1 MTAHV
6 FIEKF
11 SQEITYSPPLLIL
24 PIIFLLLWSISA
36 YALVRSSTSNS
47 EAKKYKHDSLTD
59 LSSLT
64 KVGLELVQLE
74 KAVAR

>member
-6 FIEKF
+6 FVEKF
-11 SQEITYSPPLLIL
+11 SQELTYSLPLLIL
-24 PIIFLLLWSISA
+24 PIIFLLLRRIPA
-36 YALVRSSTSNS
+36 YVLVRVSMRNS

-64 KVGLELVQLE
+64 KVDLELAQLE